1 MTRDTIAPALADLVF
16 DLDDLQ
22 PHPRNTRRGDVDAI
36 AESLMTF
43 GQVRPIVVQ
52 SSTSYVVAGNHLL
65 RAAREIGWKQVA
77 AVRVELDDDEA
88 LRYLLADNRIP
99 ELGGYDERA
108 HAALLDELLRA
119 GRLQGT
125 GYSPDDVDDLR
136 AAAESIDEELGD
148 DVGGALF
155 ESPEETA
162 ARRPPG
168 EDFEPMRE
176 VIVLLEVDRYE
187 IFANDLRRLK
197 AAWGIETARDVIV
210 EAVGRAAAA
219 DLRPEVAS

>member
-1 MTRDTIAPALADLVF
+1 MTRDTIAPALADLVV

-99 ELGGYDERA
+99 ELGG
-108 HAALLDELLRA
+108 LDELLRA